1 MNMRDQTVCDL
12 EDIVNDAQKVF
23 LMILKF
29 RFLGWRTV
37 LSKATHVIFVNRV
50 GLSCPWLDRV
60 FVSNQT
66 SNCL

>member
-29 RFLGWRTV
+29 RFLGWRTG
-37 LSKATHVIFVNRV
+37 LSKATHVILLT
-50 GLSCPWLDRV
+50 GWD
-60 FVSNQT
+60 
-66 SNCL
+66 